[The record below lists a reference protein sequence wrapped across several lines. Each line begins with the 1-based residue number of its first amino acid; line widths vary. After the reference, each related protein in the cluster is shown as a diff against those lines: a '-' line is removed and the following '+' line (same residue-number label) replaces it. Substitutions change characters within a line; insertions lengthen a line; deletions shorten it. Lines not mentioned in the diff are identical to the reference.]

1 MEIIKAET
9 SHIPA
14 IIELWKEFA
23 DYHRGIEPVYTRT
36 EDAGRIFGEHIK
48 KLMESGDSQ
57 VLIALDK
64 EEVVAY
70 SIAQISKRPALFDQ
84 TEFGFISDLGVRSD
98 YRRKGVGEQ
107 VLSKN
112 FEWFKSRKIE
122 RVELLVLSENTAA
135 VSFWKK
141 HGFGVY
147 AHRMFLSQ

>member
-1 MEIIKAET
+1 MEIKIAEE

-14 IIELWKEFA
+14 IVELWKEFA
-23 DYHRGIEPVYTRT
+23 DYHRDIEPIYTRT
-36 EDAGRIFGEHIK
+36 GNASRLFREHIK
-48 KLMESGDSQ
+48 KLMESEDSQ

-64 EEVVAY
+64 GEGVAY

-107 VLSKN
+107 VLNKI
-112 FEWFKSRKIE
+112 FEWFKSRGIE